1 MNLGLAY
8 PAAMSLVSGH
18 RETRADSLAT
28 KPKWQILRHGAIPWA
43 VGSCL
48 SRQLKTRHSFI
59 ASIFFGLGICSQ
71 GEGFFAT

>member
-8 PAAMSLVSGH
+8 PAAISLVSGH

-43 VGSCL
+43 VGFMPFEATEDAAFVHCKHVFWVW
-48 SRQLKTRHSFI
+48 RYCRD
-59 ASIFFGLGICSQ
+59 
-71 GEGFFAT
+71 EGFFAT